1 MSIADNLKRIE
12 QEIPNSVKII
22 AVSKTHPKEMIQE
35 VYDFG
40 HRVFGENKAQEMTDK
55 YEALPKDIEWHMIG
69 HLQTNKVKYIAPFV
83 SMIHSVDSLK
93 LLKEIDKEAIK
104 NNRVI
109 DYLLQIDIANEDT
122 KFGMLEKEAMELLS
136 SEDFAQLNNIRICGV
151 MGIGSITEDINQ
163 TRQEFKNLKATFL
176 TLKEKFFKNEDYFT
190 EISMGMS
197 SDYDIAIEEGS
208 TIVRIGSLIF
218 GQRDYFKVV

>member
-1 MSIADNLKRIE
+1 MSIAENLKRIE
-12 QEIPNSVKII
+12 QEIPNNVKII

-93 LLKEIDKEAIK
+93 LLKEIEKEAIK

-109 DYLLQIDIANEDT
+109 DCLLQIDIANEDT
-122 KFGMLEKEAMELLS
+122 KFGMLEKEAIELLS
-136 SEDFAQLNNIRICGV
+136 SEDFAQLKNIRTCGV
-151 MGIGSITEDINQ
+151 MGIGSITVDINK
-163 TRQEFKNLKATFL
+163 TRQEFKNLKVTFL

>member
-1 MSIADNLKRIE
+1 MSIAENLKRIE
-12 QEIPNSVKII
+12 QEIPNNVKII

-93 LLKEIDKEAIK
+93 LLKEIDKEAIR

-122 KFGMLEKEAMELLS
+122 KFGMLEKEAIELLS
-136 SEDFAQLNNIRICGV
+136 SEDFAQLKNIRTCGV
-151 MGIGSITEDINQ
+151 MGIGSITDNINK
-163 TRQEFKNLKATFL
+163 TRQEFKNLKVTFL

>member
-12 QEIPNSVKII
+12 QEIPNNVKII
-22 AVSKTHPKEMIQE
+22 AVSKTHPKELIQE

-40 HRVFGENKAQEMTDK
+40 HRIFGENKAQEMMEK
-55 YEALPKDIEWHMIG
+55 YEALPKDIQWHMIG

-109 DYLLQIDIANEDT
+109 DCLLQIDIANEDT
-122 KFGMLEKEAMELLS
+122 KFGMMEKEAIELLS
-136 SEDFAQLNNIRICGV
+136 SEDFAQLNKIKICGV

-176 TLKEKFFKNEDYFT
+176 TLKEKFFKKEDYFT

>member
-1 MSIADNLKRIE
+1 MSIAENLKKIE
-12 QEIPNSVKII
+12 QEIPNNVKII

-93 LLKEIDKEAIK
+93 LLKEIEKEAIK

-109 DYLLQIDIANEDT
+109 DCLLQIDIANEDT
-122 KFGMLEKEAMELLS
+122 KFGMLEKEAIELLS
-136 SEDFAQLNNIRICGV
+136 SEDFAQLKNIRTCGV
-151 MGIGSITEDINQ
+151 MGIGSITDNINK
-163 TRQEFKNLKATFL
+163 TRQEFKNLKVTFL

>member
-1 MSIADNLKRIE
+1 MSIAENLKRIE
-12 QEIPNSVKII
+12 QEIPNNVKII

-93 LLKEIDKEAIK
+93 LLKEIEKEAIK

-109 DYLLQIDIANEDT
+109 DCLLQIDIANEDT
-122 KFGMLEKEAMELLS
+122 KFGMLEKEAIELLS

-151 MGIGSITEDINQ
+151 MGIGSITVDINK
-163 TRQEFKNLKATFL
+163 TRQEFKNLKVTFL

>member
-1 MSIADNLKRIE
+1 MSIAENLKKIE
-12 QEIPNSVKII
+12 QEIPNNVKII

-40 HRVFGENKAQEMTDK
+40 HRVFGENKTQEMTEK
-55 YEALPKDIEWHMIG
+55 HEALPKDIEWHMIG

-83 SMIHSVDSLK
+83 SMIHSVDSMK

-109 DYLLQIDIANEDT
+109 DCFLQIDIANEDT
-122 KFGMLEKEAMELLS
+122 KFGMLEKEAIELLS

-151 MGIGSITEDINQ
+151 MGIGSITEEINK

>member
-1 MSIADNLKRIE
+1 MSIAENLKKIE
-12 QEIPNSVKII
+12 QEIPNNVKII

-93 LLKEIDKEAIK
+93 LLKEIEKEAIK

-109 DYLLQIDIANEDT
+109 DCLLQIDIANEDT
-122 KFGMLEKEAMELLS
+122 KFGMLEKEAIELLS
-136 SEDFAQLNNIRICGV
+136 SEDFAQLKNIRTCGV
-151 MGIGSITEDINQ
+151 MGIGSITVDINK

-176 TLKEKFFKNEDYFT
+176 TLKEKFFKKEDYFT

>member
-1 MSIADNLKRIE
+1 MSIAENLKKIE
-12 QEIPNSVKII
+12 QEIPNNVKII

-40 HRVFGENKAQEMTDK
+40 HRVFGENKAQEMMEK
-55 YEALPKDIEWHMIG
+55 YEALPKDIQWHMIG

-93 LLKEIDKEAIK
+93 LLKEIEKEAIK

-109 DYLLQIDIANEDT
+109 DCLLQIDIANEDT
-122 KFGMLEKEAMELLS
+122 KFGMLEKEAIELLS
-136 SEDFAQLNNIRICGV
+136 SEDFAQLKNIRTCGV
-151 MGIGSITEDINQ
+151 MGIGSITVDINK
-163 TRQEFKNLKATFL
+163 TRQEFKNLKVTFL

>member
-1 MSIADNLKRIE
+1 MSIAENLKKIE
-12 QEIPNSVKII
+12 QEIPNNVKII

-93 LLKEIDKEAIK
+93 LLKEIEKEAIK

-122 KFGMLEKEAMELLS
+122 KFGMLEKEAIELLS
-136 SEDFAQLNNIRICGV
+136 SEDFAQLKNIRTCGV
-151 MGIGSITEDINQ
+151 MGIGSITVDINK
-163 TRQEFKNLKATFL
+163 TRQEFKNLKVTFL

>member
-12 QEIPNSVKII
+12 QEIPNNVKII
-22 AVSKTHPKEMIQE
+22 AVSKTHPKELIQE

-40 HRVFGENKAQEMTDK
+40 HRIFGENKAQEMMEK
-55 YEALPKDIEWHMIG
+55 YEALPKDIQWHMIG

-104 NNRVI
+104 NNRMI
-109 DYLLQIDIANEDT
+109 DCLLQIDIANEDT

>member
-1 MSIADNLKRIE
+1 MSIAENLKRIE
-12 QEIPNSVKII
+12 QEIPNNVKII

-40 HRVFGENKAQEMTDK
+40 HRVFGENKAQEMMEK
-55 YEALPKDIEWHMIG
+55 YEALPKDIQWHMIG

-93 LLKEIDKEAIK
+93 LLKEINKEAIK
-104 NNRVI
+104 NNRMI
-109 DYLLQIDIANEDT
+109 DCLLQIDIANEET
-122 KFGMLEKEAMELLS
+122 KFGMLEMKAMELLS

-176 TLKEKFFKNEDYFT
+176 TLKEEFFKNEDYFT

>member
-1 MSIADNLKRIE
+1 MSIAENLKKIE
-12 QEIPNSVKII
+12 QEIPNNVKII

-93 LLKEIDKEAIK
+93 LLKEINKEAIK
-104 NNRVI
+104 NNRMI
-109 DYLLQIDIANEDT
+109 DCLLQIDIANEDS
-122 KFGMLEKEAMELLS
+122 KFGMLEKEAIELLS

>member
-12 QEIPNSVKII
+12 QEIPNNVKII
-22 AVSKTHPKEMIQE
+22 AVSKTHPKELIQE

-40 HRVFGENKAQEMTDK
+40 HRIFGENKAQEMMEK
-55 YEALPKDIEWHMIG
+55 YEALPKDIQWHMIG

-109 DYLLQIDIANEDT
+109 DCLLQIDIANEDT

-176 TLKEKFFKNEDYFT
+176 TLKEKFFKKEDYFT

-197 SDYDIAIEEGS
+197 SDYDIAIDEGS

>member
-1 MSIADNLKRIE
+1 MSIAENLKKIE
-12 QEIPNSVKII
+12 QEIPNNVKII

-40 HRVFGENKAQEMTDK
+40 HRVFGENKAQEMMEK
-55 YEALPKDIEWHMIG
+55 YEALPKDIQWHMIG

-122 KFGMLEKEAMELLS
+122 KFGMLEKEAIELLS
-136 SEDFAQLNNIRICGV
+136 SEDFAQLKNIRTCGV
-151 MGIGSITEDINQ
+151 MGIGSITVDINK
-163 TRQEFKNLKATFL
+163 TRQEFKNLKVTFL

>member
-1 MSIADNLKRIE
+1 MSIAENLKKIE
-12 QEIPNSVKII
+12 QEISNNVKII

-55 YEALPKDIEWHMIG
+55 HEALPKNIEWHMIG

-109 DYLLQIDIANEDT
+109 DCLLQIDIANEET
-122 KFGMLEKEAMELLS
+122 KFGMLEKEALELLS
-136 SEDFAQLNNIRICGV
+136 SEDFAQLKNIRICGV
-151 MGIGSITEDINQ
+151 MGIGSITDDRNK
-163 TRQEFKNLKATFL
+163 TRSEFKNLKTTFS
-176 TLKEKFFKNEDYFT
+176 TLKEKFFKNESYFS

-208 TIVRIGSLIF
+208 TIVRIGSSIF

>member
-12 QEIPNSVKII
+12 QEIPNNVKII
-22 AVSKTHPKEMIQE
+22 AVSKTHPKELIQE

-40 HRVFGENKAQEMTDK
+40 HRIFGENKAQEMMEK
-55 YEALPKDIEWHMIG
+55 YEALPKDIQWHMIG

-151 MGIGSITEDINQ
+151 MGIGSITDNINK

-197 SDYDIAIEEGS
+197 SDYDIAIDEGS

>member
-1 MSIADNLKRIE
+1 MSIAENLKKIE
-12 QEIPNSVKII
+12 QEIPNNVKII

-40 HRVFGENKAQEMTDK
+40 HRIFGENKAQEMMEK
-55 YEALPKDIEWHMIG
+55 YEALPKDIQWHMIG

-93 LLKEIDKEAIK
+93 LLKEINKEAIK
-104 NNRVI
+104 NNRMI
-109 DYLLQIDIANEDT
+109 DCLLQIDIANEET

-197 SDYDIAIEEGS
+197 SDYDIAIDEGS

>member
-1 MSIADNLKRIE
+1 MSIAENLKKIE
-12 QEIPNSVKII
+12 QEIPNNVKII

-40 HRVFGENKAQEMTDK
+40 HRVFGENKAQEMTEK
-55 YEALPKDIEWHMIG
+55 HEALPKDIEWHMIG

-109 DYLLQIDIANEDT
+109 DCFLQIDIANEDT
-122 KFGMLEKEAMELLS
+122 KFGMLKKEAMELLS

-151 MGIGSITEDINQ
+151 MGIGSITDDINK

-176 TLKEKFFKNEDYFT
+176 TLKENFFKNEDYFT

>member
-1 MSIADNLKRIE
+1 MSIAENLKRIE
-12 QEIPNSVKII
+12 QEIPNNVKII

-122 KFGMLEKEAMELLS
+122 KFGMLEKEAIELLS
-136 SEDFAQLNNIRICGV
+136 SEDFAQLKNIRTCGV
-151 MGIGSITEDINQ
+151 MGIGSITDNINK
-163 TRQEFKNLKATFL
+163 TRQEFKNLKVTFL

>member
-1 MSIADNLKRIE
+1 MSIAENLKRIE
-12 QEIPNSVKII
+12 QEIPNNVKII

-93 LLKEIDKEAIK
+93 LLKEIEKEAIK

-109 DYLLQIDIANEDT
+109 DCLLQIDIANEDT
-122 KFGMLEKEAMELLS
+122 KFGMLEKEAIELLS
-136 SEDFAQLNNIRICGV
+136 SEDFAQLKNIRTCGV
-151 MGIGSITEDINQ
+151 MGIGSITDNINK
-163 TRQEFKNLKATFL
+163 TRQEFKNLKVTFL

>member
-1 MSIADNLKRIE
+1 MSIAENLKKIE
-12 QEIPNSVKII
+12 QEIPNNVKII

-122 KFGMLEKEAMELLS
+122 KFGMLEKEAIELLS
-136 SEDFAQLNNIRICGV
+136 SEDFAQLKNIRTCGV
-151 MGIGSITEDINQ
+151 MGIGSITVDINK
-163 TRQEFKNLKATFL
+163 TRQEFKNLKVTFL

>member
-1 MSIADNLKRIE
+1 MSIAENLKKIE
-12 QEIPNSVKII
+12 QEIPNNVKII

-40 HRVFGENKAQEMTDK
+40 HRVFGENKAQEMMEK
-55 YEALPKDIEWHMIG
+55 YEALPKDIQWHMIG

-93 LLKEIDKEAIK
+93 LLKEINKEAIK
-104 NNRVI
+104 NNRMI
-109 DYLLQIDIANEDT
+109 DCLLQIDIANEET
-122 KFGMLEKEAMELLS
+122 KFGMLEMKAMELLS

-176 TLKEKFFKNEDYFT
+176 TLKEEFFKKEDYFT

-197 SDYDIAIEEGS
+197 SDYDIAIKEGS

-218 GQRDYFKVV
+218 GQRDYIKVV

>member
-1 MSIADNLKRIE
+1 MSIAENLKKIE
-12 QEIPNSVKII
+12 QEIPNNVKII

-83 SMIHSVDSLK
+83 SMIHSVDSMK

-109 DYLLQIDIANEDT
+109 DCLLQIDIANEDT
-122 KFGMLEKEAMELLS
+122 KFGMLEKEAIELLS
-136 SEDFAQLNNIRICGV
+136 SEDFAQLKNIRTCGV
-151 MGIGSITEDINQ
+151 MGIGSITVDINK
-163 TRQEFKNLKATFL
+163 TRQEFKNLKVTFL

>member
-1 MSIADNLKRIE
+1 MSIAENLKRIE
-12 QEIPNSVKII
+12 QEIPKNVKII

-93 LLKEIDKEAIK
+93 LLKEIEKEAIK

-109 DYLLQIDIANEDT
+109 DCLLQIDIANEDT
-122 KFGMLEKEAMELLS
+122 KFGMLEKEAIELLS
-136 SEDFAQLNNIRICGV
+136 SEDFAQLKNIRTCGV
-151 MGIGSITEDINQ
+151 MGIGSITVDINK
-163 TRQEFKNLKATFL
+163 TRQEFKNLKVTFL

>member
-1 MSIADNLKRIE
+1 MSIAENLKKIE
-12 QEIPNSVKII
+12 QEIPNNVKII

-55 YEALPKDIEWHMIG
+55 YEALPKDIQWHMIG

-93 LLKEIDKEAIK
+93 LLKEIEKEAIK

-109 DYLLQIDIANEDT
+109 DCLLQIDIANEDT
-122 KFGMLEKEAMELLS
+122 KFGMLEKEAIELLS
-136 SEDFAQLNNIRICGV
+136 SEDFAQLKNIRTCGV
-151 MGIGSITEDINQ
+151 MGIGSITVDINK
-163 TRQEFKNLKATFL
+163 TRQEFKNLKVTFL